1 MESQPFC
8 AIDTGTTAGERL
20 QTHESLVVVID
31 PSSLQLVLP
40 LLFPVDELAP
50 GLVLLL
56 VRSVLCKVDG
66 QVGDI
71 NVKSARLR

>member
-20 QTHESLVVVID
+20 QTHESLVFVID

-56 VRSVLCKVDG
+56 VRSVLRKVDG

>member
-1 MESQPFC
+1 
-8 AIDTGTTAGERL
+8 L
-20 QTHESLVVVID
+20 QTHESLVFVID

-56 VRSVLCKVDG
+56 VRSVLRKVDE

-71 NVKSARLR
+71 NVESARLR

>member
-8 AIDTGTTAGERL
+8 TIDTRTTAGKRL
-20 QTHESLVVVID
+20 QTHESLVFVID

-56 VRSVLCKVDG
+56 VRSVLRKVDG
-66 QVGDI
+66 QAGDI
-71 NVKSARLR
+71 NVELARLR

>member
-1 MESQPFC
+1 VESQPFC
-8 AIDTGTTAGERL
+8 AIDTRTTAGKRSW
-20 QTHESLVVVID
+20 THESLVLVVN

-56 VRSVLCKVDG
+56 VRSVLRKINK
-66 QVGDI
+66 QAGDI
-71 NVKSARLR
+71 NVESVRLR